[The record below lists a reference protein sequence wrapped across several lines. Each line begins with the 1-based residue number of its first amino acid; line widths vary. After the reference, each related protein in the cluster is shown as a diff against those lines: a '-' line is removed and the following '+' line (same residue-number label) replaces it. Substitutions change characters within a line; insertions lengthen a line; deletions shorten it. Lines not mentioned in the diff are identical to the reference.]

1 MRTFFGIVLALLCL
15 VTWVVLGSLHDDRLD
30 EAVRRIDDA
39 VRTAFRD
46 EEARP
51 PSDYQPYPYLR
62 QEAYSRQFQ
71 KLRKD
76 EVKVPSPLLGHKP
89 PYVLLHF
96 QIDEQGRLTSP
107 QAPTGTA
114 GEIAAVQGRV
124 TEEQQR
130 KELALLDQI
139 KQLVPPDTPARNAV
153 RGTWIQ
159 NELFYLR
166 RVKGRLQGFWVDWPK
181 LKGDLLA
188 RATNLPGAD
197 LVPGDRLLNLPADL
211 TAPGA
216 ASYLRWTKTHTLLA
230 GAWIFFVSIGL
241 FLLRKHSSLAKS
253 QAAVIAAQQEQI
265 EKERRFARHVT
276 HELRGPL
283 TTFQLYHELLDE
295 GLVPE
300 DKRPGY
306 FKTLREESTR
316 MGRLVGNLIAFA
328 DLERGRALQME
339 QTDLADAIKRSP
351 RTADPNV
358 DIDLGDAADAN
369 IHIDSVAFGQII
381 ENILSNAER
390 YGTPPTEIRARRS
403 GPNIELRITDRGEG
417 PDCDPFK
424 AYERGRHEG
433 TATRGLGLGMS
444 IAQGMARKMGG
455 DLTLEPPATFLL
467 TLPLAS

>member
-1 MRTFFGIVLALLCL
+1 
-15 VTWVVLGSLHDDRLD
+15 
-30 EAVRRIDDA
+30 
-39 VRTAFRD
+39 
-46 EEARP
+46 
-51 PSDYQPYPYLR
+51 
-62 QEAYSRQFQ
+62 
-71 KLRKD
+71 
-76 EVKVPSPLLGHKP
+76 
-89 PYVLLHF
+89 
-96 QIDEQGRLTSP
+96 
-107 QAPTGTA
+107 
-114 GEIAAVQGRV
+114 
-124 TEEQQR
+124 
-130 KELALLDQI
+130 
-139 KQLVPPDTPARNAV
+139 
-153 RGTWIQ
+153 
-159 NELFYLR
+159 
-166 RVKGRLQGFWVDWPK
+166 
-181 LKGDLLA
+181 
-188 RATNLPGAD
+188 
-197 LVPGDRLLNLPADL
+197 
-211 TAPGA
+211 
-216 ASYLRWTKTHTLLA
+216 
-230 GAWIFFVSIGL
+230 
-241 FLLRKHSSLAKS
+241 
-253 QAAVIAAQQEQI
+253 
-265 EKERRFARHVT
+265 
-276 HELRGPL
+276 
-283 TTFQLYHELLDE
+283 
-295 GLVPE
+295 
-300 DKRPGY
+300 
-306 FKTLREESTR
+306 